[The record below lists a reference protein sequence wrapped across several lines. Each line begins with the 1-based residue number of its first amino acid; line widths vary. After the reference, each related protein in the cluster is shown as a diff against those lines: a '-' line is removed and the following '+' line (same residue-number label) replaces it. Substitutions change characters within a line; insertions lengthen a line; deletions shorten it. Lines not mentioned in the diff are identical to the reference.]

1 MKERNKAFIGVLI
14 FIICLIGLMQ
24 GISIWFTEPDY
35 TAYCSTPLSEKKST
49 SLGCIPSAEIAL
61 KEKSCDNIY
70 GLFVYEYD
78 SSGCVIDGN
87 CDSCRI
93 AYEREVD
100 SYTQSV
106 FIVCLI
112 VGIVML
118 LAGLILFK
126 IKPFGIALIGS
137 GVVVEFYGVVKNWR
151 NFDLAWKGIFIF
163 ILIVLIVYWTLYIK
177 NRGKRIHYVK
187 KNKSL
192 FLS

>member
-1 MKERNKAFIGVLI
+1 MKEGNKVFIGILI
-14 FIICLIGLMQ
+14 FVVCIAGLMQ
-24 GISIWFTEPDY
+24 GISMWFTEPDY
-35 TAYCSTPLSEKKST
+35 ATYCNTPLSENKSVPVDCVF
-49 SLGCIPSAEIAL
+49 SDEIAL
-61 KEKSCDNIY
+61 KEKSCNDID
-70 GLFVYEYD
+70 GLFLYDYD
-78 SSGCVIDGN
+78 SKGCVIDGN